1 MLPFVLIL
9 ALIWGIAFALFLHY
23 VPIGR
28 FIVVKYT
35 WLAVVIGIGV
45 DMALALVILPLPQWL
60 IVVGIITASSFGL
73 IGRSIAMDSEES
85 DRLMGVL
92 NDPKTE
98 RRQ

>member
-9 ALIWGIAFALFLHY
+9 ALMWGIGFALFLHY
-23 VPIGR
+23 VPIGQ
-28 FIVVKYT
+28 FIVIKYT
-35 WLAVVIGIGV
+35 WLAVAIGIGV
-45 DMALALVILPLPQWL
+45 DLGLALVILPLDQWL

-73 IGRSIAMDSEES
+73 IGRSIAMDSKES

>member
-9 ALIWGIAFALFLHY
+9 AFIWGIAFALFLHY

-28 FIVVKYT
+28 HIVTKHT
-35 WLAVVIGIGV
+35 WLAVVIGVGV
-45 DMALALVILPLPQWL
+45 DLALIWLILPLLYWL
-60 IVVGIITASSFGL
+60 VVVGIITASSFGV
-73 IGRSIAMDSEES
+73 IGRSIAMDSKES